1 MLTLNI
7 FLAITW
13 AAVSGELTVSNLLA
27 GFLIGYG
34 VLWVVSRPLGQMNYF
49 AKVGQVTRFTVY
61 FLWEMLVATL
71 RVAVD
76 IVTPQH
82 LMRPAIL
89 AIPVRSES
97 EAETT
102 MLANV
107 ITLTPGT
114 LSLDVSPDGKTL
126 YVHVMYAQDVEAAR
140 QSIQDGF
147 GTKVHE
153 VFQ

>member
-1 MLTLNI
+1 MLTLNV

-34 VLWVVSRPLGQMNYF
+34 VLWLVNRPLRQTKYF
-49 AKVGQVTRFTVY
+49 AKVGQVSRFAVY

-71 RVAVD
+71 RVAID

-89 AIPVRSES
+89 AIPVSSES

-126 YVHVMYAQDVEAAR
+126 YVHVMYAQDVEAVR

-147 GTKVHE
+147 GQKVRE

>member
-34 VLWVVSRPLGQMNYF
+34 VLWLVSRPLGQTKYF
-49 AKVGQVTRFTVY
+49 AKVGQVSRFAVY

-71 RVAVD
+71 RVAID

-89 AIPVRSES
+89 AIPVNSES

-126 YVHVMYAQDVEAAR
+126 YVHVMYAQDVEAVR

-147 GTKVHE
+147 GQKVHE

>member
-13 AAVSGELTVSNLLA
+13 AAVSGELTVSNLLV

-34 VLWVVSRPLGQMNYF
+34 VLWLVSRPLGQTKYF
-49 AKVGQVTRFTVY
+49 AKVGQVTRFTAY

-71 RVAVD
+71 RVAID

-89 AIPVRSES
+89 AIPVSSES

-107 ITLTPGT
+107 VTLTPGT

-126 YVHVMYAQDVEAAR
+126 YVHVMYAEDVEAVR
-140 QSIQDGF
+140 QGIQDGF
-147 GTKVHE
+147 GQKVHE